1 MRCAL
6 GADGEA
12 DPLSQWRRHREIVGD
27 APEKQI
33 AELTAALSGGSGF
46 PDFFLLPELPGASGV
61 GYVALLR
68 FIRTVHADE
77 VFTSDVDARVNGKP
91 EALHRVGRLTDGIRF
106 AVTQKLA
113 FLFSRIGLPTH
124 YEDACKSAAALAA
137 DALILRSLTDAL

>member
-46 PDFFLLPELPGASGV
+46 PDFFLLPELGASGV

-77 VFTSDVDARVNGKP
+77 VFTSDVDARVSGKP
-91 EALHRVGRLTDGIRF
+91 KLHRVGRLTDGIRF

-137 DALILRSLTDAL
+137 DALILRVTDAL

>member
-68 FIRTVHADE
+68 FIRPSTQTKSSPATLTRVSTASQKRFTVWAD
-77 VFTSDVDARVNGKP
+77 
-91 EALHRVGRLTDGIRF
+91 
-106 AVTQKLA
+106 
-113 FLFSRIGLPTH
+113 LPT
-124 YEDACKSAAALAA
+124 EFASPS
-137 DALILRSLTDAL
+137 LRSSHSSFPASGCRLITRMRASPQRRSPRMPSFSGA